1 MKKWITL
8 CLLFIA
14 GTISAQFVAKME
26 IKEPIKGL
34 CSDKDVYA
42 ILPIGDQKEAICP
55 VSEEE
60 ISRRLDSAVVF
71 LKEHQDFKDKGMVSV
86 IINCKGE
93 VVKCEMDNKTTDP
106 ELDKQ
111 IVAVFAVL
119 GQWKAGKIGKKEVDS
134 VKLFSFEI
142 KKGKIRLN

>member
-1 MKKWITL
+1 MKIALSL
-8 CLLFIA
+8 CLLL
-14 GTISAQFVAKME
+14 TTLSLSAQFVAKME

-34 CSDKDVYA
+34 CSEKDVYA
-42 ILPIGDQKEAICP
+42 LFPMGDQKEAVCP
-55 VSEEE
+55 VTEAE

-71 LKEHQDFKDKGMVSV
+71 LKENPDFKDKGMVSV

-93 VVKCEMDNKTTDP
+93 VVKCEMDNKTKDP

>member
-1 MKKWITL
+1 MKKWLTL
-8 CLLFIA
+8 CLLFTS
-14 GTISAQFVAKME
+14 GTIAAQFVAKME

-34 CSDKDVYA
+34 CNEKDVYA

-55 VSEEE
+55 VTEDE
-60 ISRRLDSAVVF
+60 ITRRLDSAVLF
-71 LKEHQDFKDKGMVSV
+71 LKEHQDYKDKGMVSV

-93 VVKCEMDNKTTDP
+93 VVKCEMDNKTKDP

-119 GQWKAGKIGKKEVDS
+119 GQWKAGKIGNKEVDS

>member
-1 MKKWITL
+1 MKIALSL
-8 CLLFIA
+8 CLLL
-14 GTISAQFVAKME
+14 TSLSLSAQFVAKME

-34 CSDKDVYA
+34 CNEKDVYA

-60 ISRRLDSAVVF
+60 IARRLDSTVVF
-71 LKEHQDFKDKGMVSV
+71 LKEHQDFKGKGMVSV

-93 VVKCEMDNKTTDP
+93 VVKCEMDNKTKDP

-142 KKGKIRLN
+142 KNGKISLN

>member
-1 MKKWITL
+1 MKIALSL
-8 CLLFIA
+8 CLLL
-14 GTISAQFVAKME
+14 TTLSLSAQFVAKME

-34 CSDKDVYA
+34 CSEKDVYA
-42 ILPIGDQKEAICP
+42 LFPMGDQKEAVCP
-55 VSEEE
+55 VTEAE

-71 LKEHQDFKDKGMVSV
+71 LKEHQDFKGKGMVSV

-93 VVKCEMDNKTTDP
+93 VVKCEMDNKTNDP

-119 GQWKAGKIGKKEVDS
+119 GKWKAGKIGKKEVDS

-142 KKGKIRLN
+142 KNGKINLN

>member
-1 MKKWITL
+1 MKIALSL
-8 CLLFIA
+8 CLLL
-14 GTISAQFVAKME
+14 TSLSLSAQFVAKME

-34 CSDKDVYA
+34 CNEKDVYA

-60 ISRRLDSAVVF
+60 IARRLDSTVVF
-71 LKEHQDFKDKGMVSV
+71 LKEHQDFKGKGMVSV

-93 VVKCEMDNKTTDP
+93 VVKCEMDNKTKYP

-142 KKGKIRLN
+142 KNGKISLN